1 MNIIFLSSIQDIYI
15 EFPDLDF
22 QLVIAIYFW
31 EKKLILF
38 IYENASLPTV
48 IILTKLM
55 APTLTTVSVFKH
67 SELFKY
73 TFKPLADCKKKKN
86 LEW

>member
-48 IILTKLM
+48 IILTNGTNIDNSFIFQ
-55 APTLTTVSVFKH
+55 TLR
-67 SELFKY
+67 
-73 TFKPLADCKKKKN
+73 TF
-86 LEW
+86 

>member
-1 MNIIFLSSIQDIYI
+1 MYI

-31 EKKLILF
+31 KKKLILF

-48 IILTKLM
+48 IILTNG
-55 APTLTTVSVFKH
+55 ANIDNSFSFQTLRPF
-67 SELFKY
+67 
-73 TFKPLADCKKKKN
+73 
-86 LEW
+86 

>member
-1 MNIIFLSSIQDIYI
+1 MNIIFLSSIQDMYI

-48 IILTKLM
+48 IILTNGTNIDNSFSFQ
-55 APTLTTVSVFKH
+55 TLR
-67 SELFKY
+67 
-73 TFKPLADCKKKKN
+73 TF
-86 LEW
+86 